1 MRRCTVKKNFAAM
14 SLCIKT
20 SKHLIDMQIIDSH
33 CHIWPEKVAQK
44 AKDFLEQAFNHK
56 MIDLPVAD
64 NLLKY
69 MDEAGISK
77 SVVSSVA
84 SRPDQVISINN
95 WLFSI
100 KNERFIPFASMHP
113 FYYEFAGMKAFTDEM
128 KRIKDNA
135 SGIKLQAEFQKFYI
149 DDQKAFPVYE
159 TLQELNLPVIF
170 HCGIELSSPGEVR
183 SSPDRMI
190 KVLEKFPEMKVIGAH
205 MGGFMMWEE
214 VLEKLAGKNIYFD
227 TSDSI
232 RAMKPEL
239 LSGFFQKHGF
249 DKIIY
254 GSDFP
259 MQIPKE
265 ETDFIK
271 NLSVS
276 EENKHKILSL
286 NIARLLGI

>member
-1 MRRCTVKKNFAAM
+1 ME
-14 SLCIKT
+14 
-20 SKHLIDMQIIDSH
+20 IIDSH

-77 SVVSSVA
+77 SITSSVA
-84 SRPDQVISINN
+84 SRPDQVVSINN

-100 KNERFIPFASMHP
+100 KNQRFIPFASMHP
-113 FYYEFAGMKAFTDEM
+113 FYYEFAGKDKLADEM
-128 KRIKDNA
+128 KRISDYA
-135 SGIKLQAEFQKFYI
+135 FGIKLQPEFQNFYI
-149 DDQKAFPVYE
+149 DDEKVFPLYE
-159 TLQELNLPVIF
+159 MLQELDLPVIF
-170 HCGIELSSPGEVR
+170 HCGIELSSPGEVK
-183 SSPDRMI
+183 SSPERMI

-239 LSGFFQKHGF
+239 LNAFFEKHGF

-259 MQIPKE
+259 MQSPKE
-265 ETDFIK
+265 EVTFIK
-271 NLSVS
+271 NLNISD
-276 EENKHKILSL
+276 ENKEKILST
-286 NIARLLGI
+286 NASNLLKK